1 MEIQVKE
8 HDGNVQPP
16 HPSFKGVS
24 KGICVIHFEY
34 VTALKWFKTG
44 PRCRL
49 LWTL

>member
-8 HDGNVQPP
+8 HDGNVQAP
-16 HPSFKGVS
+16 HPSLNGVS
-24 KGICVIHFEY
+24 NIICVIHFEY
-34 VTALKWFKTG
+34 VTAIKKFKTG

>member
-1 MEIQVKE
+1 MEMFRRHIRRE
-8 HDGNVQPP
+8 R
-16 HPSFKGVS
+16 GVS

-34 VTALKWFKTG
+34 VTALEWFKTG